1 MLVVKLVMLALIFGT
16 ISMIGVKISNRYA
29 RKSK

>member
-1 MLVVKLVMLALIFGT
+1 MLILKLIMLALVFGT

-29 RKSK
+29 RKS

>member
-1 MLVVKLVMLALIFGT
+1 MGILKFVMLFSVFGT

-29 RKSK
+29 RTS